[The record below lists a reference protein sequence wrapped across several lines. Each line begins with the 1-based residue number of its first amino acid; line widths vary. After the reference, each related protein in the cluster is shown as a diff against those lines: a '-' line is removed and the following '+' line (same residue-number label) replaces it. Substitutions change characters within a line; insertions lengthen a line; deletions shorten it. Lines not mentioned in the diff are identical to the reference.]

1 MTRLASKVVVLL
13 VVASALTMTGGYG
26 TTASYLSDTETAS
39 GSIDVATGGDITI
52 EKITPK
58 KINAKSNGKFTVH
71 LDISGDASVRCG
83 ETTLRVLKT
92 GDTITSLNQACDS
105 SNAKFSRAALADA
118 VNGSGKY
125 RVRVTVTFES
135 GFTVSATT
143 TLRVKHA
150 SPGTQTVEGTNTGD
164 DDSGFTEEES
174 DEPGVVENETN
185 RRNKTTDDESKR
197 IGRGRNASENTLNES
212 ESLENDST
220 PLENESESL
229 ENDTKSGD
237 AGNESANAGEDA
249 DDGSTDGNADGGETR
264 GENDGSGADAG
275 DADADESEGEGD
287 DEGGEEPKEGS
298 GAGSEDDGDG
308 GGEQSGGDTER
319 DDDDGGGGAS

>member
-1 MTRLASKVVVLL
+1 MRGFASKVAVLL

-39 GSIDVATGGDITI
+39 GSIDAATGGDITL

-58 KINAKSNGKFTVH
+58 KLNAKSNAKFTVH

-105 SNAKFSRAALADA
+105 SNAKFSRADLVDA
-118 VNGSGKY
+118 VNGSGTY
-125 RVRVTVTFES
+125 DVTVTVRFES
-135 GFTVSATT
+135 GFTASATT
-143 TLRVKHA
+143 TLDVQHA
-150 SPGTQTVEGTNTGD
+150 SPGTQTVGGTNTGD
-164 DDSGFTEEES
+164 DSGFTETDS
-174 DEPGVVENETN
+174 DESRVVENETD
-185 RRNKTTDDESKR
+185 RRNETKGNTSKQSD
-197 IGRGRNASENTLNES
+197 GERNASENTLNES

-275 DADADESEGEGD
+275 DADAGESDGESD
-287 DEGGEEPKEGS
+287 DAPGEESTAGG
-298 GAGSEDDGDG
+298 GAGSEDDGGG
-308 GGEQSGGDTER
+308 GGEQSGDDTER